1 MFSFKSPRRRTT
13 RTAAVGALAAVAC
26 VTVMA
31 GSAEAIVNGSDSTE
45 SYPFMATIPESA
57 PDQGLIDGN
66 CG

>member
-1 MFSFKSPRRRTT
+1 MFSFKSPRRRTA

-31 GSAEAIVNGSDSTE
+31 GSASAIINGSDSTE

-57 PDQGLIDGN
+57 PEQGLIDGN
-66 CG
+66 